1 VIAHGETALRHLARP
16 MLPRPPH
23 PVPNVRDDRDTP
35 LCAGRDG
42 VGYRIDLGES
52 RTEMFF
58 QTGLDSPNHID
69 PVRQIRPCAQTVA

>member
-1 VIAHGETALRHLARP
+1 

-42 VGYRIDLGES
+42 AGYRIDLGES

-58 QTGLDSPNHID
+58 EMGLDSPNHID
-69 PVRQIRPCAQTVA
+69 PVRQIRPGEQTLAEQKIGGLR